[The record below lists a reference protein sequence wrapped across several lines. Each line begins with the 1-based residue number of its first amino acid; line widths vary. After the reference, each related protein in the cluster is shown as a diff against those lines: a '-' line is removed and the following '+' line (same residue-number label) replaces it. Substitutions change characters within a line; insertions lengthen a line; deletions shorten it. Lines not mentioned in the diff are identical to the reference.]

1 MITRPNALILDA
13 GGGECHGTSERG
25 STDGAR
31 KSADNGPR
39 KILLPRRP
47 GESKFAPP
55 QAGGSRHRHPPPW
68 QPVAAPRASRGRP
81 RVRRGRLASIGSP
94 PLPLERGYRGLSQ
107 PARVGLA
114 SADHLQKPEG
124 H

>member
-13 GGGECHGTSERG
+13 AGGESHGTSERG

-55 QAGGSRHRHPPPW
+55 QYYYPASPRGVVPSGRF
-68 QPVAAPRASRGRP
+68 AA
-81 RVRRGRLASIGSP
+81 
-94 PLPLERGYRGLSQ
+94 
-107 PARVGLA
+107 
-114 SADHLQKPEG
+114 
-124 H
+124 